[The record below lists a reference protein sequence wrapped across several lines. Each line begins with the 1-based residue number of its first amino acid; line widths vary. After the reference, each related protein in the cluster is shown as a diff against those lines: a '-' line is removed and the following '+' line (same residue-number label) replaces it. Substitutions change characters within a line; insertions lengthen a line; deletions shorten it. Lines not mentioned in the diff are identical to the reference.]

1 MLIDELAC
9 ILGCKVAHLPLKYL
23 GLLLSVFQTKINFR
37 WNSKEVGKT
46 KENGENARQD
56 GRRFTKQRE
65 QGLPLSRVCFL
76 VSHLLYV
83 SISFSH

>member
-23 GLLLSVFQTKINFR
+23 GLLLSVSFKLKSISDGILKR
-37 WNSKEVGKT
+37 LEKLKRM
-46 KENGENARQD
+46 ENARQD

-76 VSHLLYV
+76 VTHLLYV